1 MFNWDTLVQTGCL
14 VFFIVVIVLIFFL
27 FKPSSK
33 NYYDVENICPQLSS
47 LTYSEIDSKQ
57 KITKSLVP
65 EYKSELS
72 AVLKKGTYVNHVNNC
87 KIYPIYIYDISM
99 YRKIN
104 EDKDEDE
111 NKNED
116 KGNISVICIEENI
129 NLCPTLY
136 STLAHI
142 RQIRA
147 IYIYKLAPSTELP
160 TYMGNTED
168 NKHIRCVLPIKCM
181 KLDSGVSVND
191 EIKLNKINEWT
202 VYDNSRKNYLFN
214 NTNKPVIMLVIDI
227 VRPSSCL
234 KGINTNPPMDNYKL
248 FEKIQN
254 LDPMFL
260 PR

>member
-47 LTYSEIDSKQ
+47 LAYSEIDSKQ

-72 AVLKKGTYVNHVNNC
+72 TVLKKGKYVNHVNNC
-87 KIYPIYIYDISM
+87 KIYPIYIHDISM
-99 YRKIN
+99 YRKVN
-104 EDKDEDE
+104 DDE
-111 NKNED
+111 NTVNMANAVEEHI
-116 KGNISVICIEENI
+116 NEENI
-129 NLCPTLY
+129 NLCSTLY
-136 STLAHI
+136 STLASI
-142 RQIRA
+142 KQIRA

-214 NTNKPVIMLVIDI
+214 NTNKPVIMLVIDVI
-227 VRPSSCL
+227 RPSSCL
-234 KGINTNPPMDNYKL
+234 KGINTNPPIDSYKL

-254 LDPMFL
+254 LDPMIL
-260 PR
+260 PRASI